1 MFVYETFLGASNNIE
16 DKFDVA
22 DIRHGLEEHVFR
34 EN

>member
-16 DKFDVA
+16 DKIIVA
-22 DIRHGLEEHVFR
+22 DFRHGLEEHVFR

>member
-16 DKFDVA
+16 DKINVV